1 MNKTQERHK
10 LWWDFNKKVIK
21 DYPQLLTILDE
32 LLEIK
37 VLKED
42 VDTRWKNSREQLL
55 TNMLSHGV
63 EKVIDIPAGFQAT
76 ISKPSKRYST
86 TTFDLERFKK
96 ENPELYKK
104 YCTTNS
110 SISMGNTL
118 RISKITKGCLE
129 DYHQFT
135 LEEH

>member
-1 MNKTQERHK
+1 MDKTQELHK
-10 LWWDFNKKVIK
+10 SWWDFNKKVIK
-21 DYPQLLTILDE
+21 DYPQLLTALDE

-37 VLKED
+37 VLKEN

-63 EKVIDIPAGFQAT
+63 KKVIDISAGFQAT
-76 ISKPSKRYST
+76 ISKPNKRYST

-104 YCTTNS
+104 YCITYS
-110 SISMGNTL
+110 DISMGNTL
-118 RISKITKGCLE
+118 RISRITKGCLE
-129 DYHQFT
+129 DYQQFA
-135 LEEH
+135 LEER